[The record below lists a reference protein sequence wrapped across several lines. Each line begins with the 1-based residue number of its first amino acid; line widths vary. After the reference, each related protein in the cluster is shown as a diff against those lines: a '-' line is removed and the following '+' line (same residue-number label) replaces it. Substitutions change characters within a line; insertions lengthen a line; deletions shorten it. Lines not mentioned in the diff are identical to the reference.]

1 MSIILDARHSAAVL
15 EDLLAPGA
23 EQWQEVP
30 GKDLGLT
37 PTALD
42 KQPSAYVQT
51 SWSGKPRGEI
61 PSIQVQVLQTSDG
74 LAIRLE
80 WQAERPSRSINDIN
94 VYADACAILF
104 PENGKQA
111 DLETMGSEQE
121 PVVGW
126 HWRAGTEE
134 PFSITAKGIGTVT
147 RRKEHQVK
155 ARSRWADGKWQV
167 VFARTL
173 QGDDISITPGI
184 SLPVAFAVWCG
195 AAAERGG
202 LKSHTPEF
210 HQLKVS

>member
-1 MSIILDARHSAAVL
+1 MSMILDAKHSTAVL
-15 EDLLAPGA
+15 DDLLAPA
-23 EQWQEVP
+23 SPQWQDIP
-30 GKDLGLT
+30 AMTLGLI

-42 KQPSAYVQT
+42 RQPSAYVQT
-51 SWSGKPRGEI
+51 SWAGKPRGEI
-61 PSIQVQVLQTSDG
+61 PSIQVQTLQAGDG

-80 WQAERPSRSINDIN
+80 WAALEPSRSINDIN

-121 PVVGW
+121 PVIAW

-134 PFSITAKGIGTVT
+134 PFAITAKGIGTVT
-147 RRKEHQVK
+147 RHKEHQVR
-155 ARSRWADGKWQV
+155 ARSRWTDGKWQV
-167 VFARTL
+167 VFTRAL
-173 QGDDISITPGI
+173 QGEDISLNHGMT
-184 SLPVAFAVWCG
+184 LPVAFAVWSG
-195 AAAERGG
+195 VVAERGG